1 MALGETGL
9 LWWQAAKAALTQEVQ
24 EVCLHH
30 HEKRGINEI
39 FHDISLFANHNHQS
53 HCICMIVVYYVNYVY
68 LNIFLR
74 VKQENANNCEN
85 YSEFR

>member
-30 HEKRGINEI
+30 HENQKRGINEI
-39 FHDISLFANHNHQS
+39 FHDISQYANHNHQS
-53 HCICMIVVYYVNYVY
+53 HRVCM
-68 LNIFLR
+68 IFLR
-74 VKQENANNCEN
+74 VKQEKANNCEN